1 MAEKSAK
8 KQLFGT
14 ITSSFQSASSERNFG
29 KSESNFYSR
38 KIKTRK
44 PTFKHFTPNT
54 DISITEENS
63 ISITTYGI
71 LLALEMAIIW
81 FLMTYYFDPLL
92 SARST
97 EFSQTGKYFL

>member
-8 KQLFGT
+8 KRLFGT
-14 ITSSFQSASSERNFG
+14 PTSSIQSASRDRNFG
-29 KSESNFYSR
+29 KSESNFYPR
-38 KIKTRK
+38 KINSRRA
-44 PTFKHFTPNT
+44 TFEHFTPNT

-92 SARST
+92 SAGST